1 MWGVELVEDKE
12 TRKPF
17 DPARKA
23 AAQVTAECMERGL
36 VIYPGT
42 GQIDGVE
49 GDQFL
54 IAPPLIVT
62 EEQVEEIARR
72 LRAGLEAAAEK
83 LARKQG

>member
-1 MWGVELVEDKE
+1 MSFMTYIPLEVLFNIED
-12 TRKPF
+12 
-17 DPARKA
+17 
-23 AAQVTAECMERGL
+23 GL
-36 VIYPGT
+36 